1 MANTRELR
9 RRIRSVTNTSQITRA
24 MEMVSASKMR
34 RAQEMMFAGRPY
46 ADQVATL
53 ISVIAASLGPQDE
66 IHPLLDRRPAN
77 KVGLILVT
85 PDRGLCG
92 ALPGNVIRL
101 TEQTIAQAGDSK
113 LSFVTVGRKGRSWML
128 RRGFEVVADL
138 SGLQDRPSLLDIQPA
153 AQVAIGGYIDRSFDR
168 VDLIY
173 TDFVSTSNQRP
184 RRRQL
189 LPVEIPDDS
198 DQRWPDYLFE
208 PTPYEVLSQLL
219 PRYIEVLIYQAV
231 LEAKASEH
239 SARMIA
245 MHNAT
250 ENARELVQELT
261 LSYNNARQASI
272 TNEILE
278 IAAGAETLR
287 DR

>member
-46 ADQVATL
+46 ADQVAAL
-53 ISVIAASLGPQDE
+53 ISGISASLGPQDE
-66 IHPLLDRRPAN
+66 IHPLLARRPAN
-77 KVGLILVT
+77 KIGLILIT

-101 TEQTIAQAGDSK
+101 AEQTIAQATDSQ

-128 RRGFEVVADL
+128 RRSFEVVADL
-138 SGLQDRPSLLDIQPA
+138 SGLKDRPSLLEIQPA
-153 AQVAIGGYIDRSFDR
+153 AQVAIAGYTDGTFDR

-173 TDFVSTSNQRP
+173 TDFVTTSNQQP

-189 LPVEIPDDS
+189 LPAEIPEGTG
-198 DQRWPDYLFE
+198 QRWPDFLFE
-208 PTPYEVLSQLL
+208 PSPYEVLSQLL

-278 IAAGAETLR
+278 ISAGAETLR

>member
-9 RRIRSVTNTSQITRA
+9 RRIRSVGNTAQITRA

-46 ADQVATL
+46 ADQVAAL
-53 ISVIAASLGPQDE
+53 ISAIAASLGPQDE

-77 KVGLILVT
+77 KIGLVLVT

-92 ALPGNVIRL
+92 VLPGNVIRL
-101 TEQTIAQAGDSK
+101 AEQTVAQARDSA

-128 RRGFEVVADL
+128 RRGFDVVADL
-138 SGLQDRPSLLDIQPA
+138 SGLEDRPSLLDTQPA
-153 AQVAIGGYIDRSFDR
+153 ARVAISGYTDGSFDR

-189 LPVEIPDDS
+189 LPVEIPDEP
-198 DQRWPDYLFE
+198 DQRRPDYLFE

-261 LSYNNARQASI
+261 LTYNNARQASI

-278 IAAGAETLR
+278 IASGAETLR
-287 DR
+287 AR

>member
-9 RRIRSVTNTSQITRA
+9 RRIRSVSNTAQVTRA

-53 ISVIAASLGPQDE
+53 ISAIAASLGPQDE

-77 KVGLILVT
+77 KIGLILVT

-92 ALPGNVIRL
+92 VLPGNVIRL
-101 TEQTIAQAGDSK
+101 AEQTVAQSSDSA

-128 RRGFEVVADL
+128 RRGFDVVADL
-138 SGLQDRPSLLDIQPA
+138 SGLEDRPSLLDTQPA
-153 AQVAIGGYIDRSFDR
+153 ARVAISGYTDGSFDR

-189 LPVEIPDDS
+189 LPVEIPDEP

-287 DR
+287 AR

>member
-46 ADQVATL
+46 ADQVASL
-53 ISVIAASLGPQDE
+53 ISDISASLGPQDT
-66 IHPLLDRRPAN
+66 IHPLLERRPAN
-77 KVGLILVT
+77 KIGILLIT

-101 TEQTIAQAGDSK
+101 AEQTVAQAKDSA
-113 LSFVTVGRKGRSWML
+113 LSFVTVGRKGRTWML

-138 SGLQDRPSLLDIQPA
+138 SGLKDRPSLLEIQPA
-153 AQVAIGGYIDRSFDR
+153 AQVAISGYTDGTFDR
-168 VDLIY
+168 VDLVY
-173 TDFVSTSNQRP
+173 TDFISTSNQQP

-189 LPVEIPDDS
+189 LPAEVPEES
-198 DQRWPDYLFE
+198 DERRGDFLFE

-231 LEAKASEH
+231 LEAQASEH